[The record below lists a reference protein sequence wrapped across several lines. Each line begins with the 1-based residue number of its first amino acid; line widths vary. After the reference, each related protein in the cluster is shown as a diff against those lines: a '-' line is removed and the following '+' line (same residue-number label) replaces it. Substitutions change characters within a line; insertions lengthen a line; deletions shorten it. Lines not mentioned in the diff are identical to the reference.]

1 MVQRFSI
8 HKQIEA
14 PFIENFESNNFSTM
28 DWKIINRDGKATW
41 ELSETNGLDNS
52 FISAKVGLFIYE
64 DIYQKDDLLSPNIQL
79 NNNNIYYLNF
89 DYAHQHRNAGS
100 RNDSLIVEVSSD
112 CGSTY
117 KRVFAKGGSSLTTT
131 DTLDMNFEPIYSTHW
146 KHESIELSQYI
157 NNEEFI
163 QLKFTTINGKQN
175 NIFLDNISVATQE
188 EFSALELQSE
198 NILLIPNPANRNI
211 KIIWDGK
218 EKQDIHI
225 DLIDISGRIINRKE
239 FTSTKSLAVNWV
251 ISELETG
258 YYFFQFKTE
267 DGIFTKSFVKN

>member
-1 MVQRFSI
+1 MV
-8 HKQIEA
+8 E
-14 PFIENFESNNFSTM
+14 
-28 DWKIINRDGKATW
+28 ATW

-146 KHESIELSQYI
+146 EHESIQLSQYI

-163 QLKFTTINGKQN
+163 QLKFTTVNGKQN

-198 NILLIPNPANRNI
+198 NILLMPNPANSNI
-211 KIIWDGK
+211 KIMWDGNQ
-218 EKQDIHI
+218 KQDIHI

-239 FTSTKSLAVNWV
+239 FTSTKSLAVNWI

>member
-1 MVQRFSI
+1 
-8 HKQIEA
+8 
-14 PFIENFESNNFSTM
+14 
-28 DWKIINRDGKATW
+28 
-41 ELSETNGLDNS
+41 
-52 FISAKVGLFIYE
+52 
-64 DIYQKDDLLSPNIQL
+64 
-79 NNNNIYYLNF
+79 
-89 DYAHQHRNAGS
+89 
-100 RNDSLIVEVSSD
+100 
-112 CGSTY
+112 
-117 KRVFAKGGSSLTTT
+117 
-131 DTLDMNFEPIYSTHW
+131 MNFEPTYSTHW
-146 KHESIELSQYI
+146 EHESIELSQYI

-218 EKQDIHI
+218 EKQDIYI